1 MKNLN
6 IEQLSKLL
14 SNEIAANY
22 AELHSYEIPDNNNDN
37 PISNTVKENSYLT
50 GFFQARKILFD
61 YLISEEKYVEI
72 GGKYTLDVGSSS
84 PIEVKVLNI
93 LNNFVECEYLSSYN
107 GRIENIGFA
116 LFEVNGY
123 KFK

>member
-14 SNEIAANY
+14 SNKIAANY

-37 PISNTVKENSYLT
+37 SISNTVKENSYLA

-61 YLISEEKYVEI
+61 YFISEEKYVEI
-72 GGKYTLDVGSSS
+72 GGEYTLEVG
-84 PIEVKVLNI
+84 IINKMEVKVLNI
-93 LNNFVECEYLSSYN
+93 FTNHVECKCFYGYGSEIIN
-107 GRIENIGFA
+107 VGCNIFKM
-116 LFEVNGY
+116 NGY